1 MTINVRNKGA
11 NGEREAADLLQ
22 PVVDSVAT
30 RLGLQA
36 PRLRRNLMQYA
47 VGGEDLVGLPWYSI
61 EIKRVETLAVATW
74 WEQAVRQAARKA
86 AGATAWDDLARL
98 GWRRL
103 APAGAEAPG
112 GGWEA
117 AGRVG
122 GAAGVAPALAV
133 PRWARGE
140 VGPSRVA
147 AGGRRLPILL
157 YRQNRKSWR
166 CVMEGCIGVD
176 AKTPAVVEVT
186 AEAFLAWLEADL
198 LARLG

>member
-1 MTINVRNKGA
+1 
-11 NGEREAADLLQ
+11 
-22 PVVDSVAT
+22 
-30 RLGLQA
+30 
-36 PRLRRNLMQYA
+36 MQYA

-103 APAGAEAPG
+103 GPAGVEAAG
-112 GGWEA
+112 GGSGA

-122 GAAGVAPALAV
+122 GAAGSAPALAV
-133 PRWARGE
+133 PLWARTA
-140 VGPSRVA
+140 VPAS
-147 AGGRRLPILL
+147 GGSEAERRLPILL
-157 YRQNRKSWR
+157 YRQNRKPWR
-166 CVMEGCIGVD
+166 CVMGGCICGR
-176 AKTPAVVEVT
+176 AKTSAVVEVT

-198 LARLG
+198 LARLTAG

>member
-1 MTINVRNKGA
+1 
-11 NGEREAADLLQ
+11 
-22 PVVDSVAT
+22 
-30 RLGLQA
+30 
-36 PRLRRNLMQYA
+36 MQYA

-112 GGWEA
+112 GGAEA

-133 PRWARGE
+133 PLWASTE
-140 VGPSRVA
+140 VA
-147 AGGRRLPILL
+147 ASGGSEAERRLPILL
-157 YRQNRKSWR
+157 YRQNRKPWR
-166 CVMEGCIGVD
+166 CVMGGCICGR
-176 AKTPAVVEVT
+176 AKTSAVVEVT

-198 LARLG
+198 LARLRPC

>member
-1 MTINVRNKGA
+1 M
-11 NGEREAADLLQ
+11 
-22 PVVDSVAT
+22 
-30 RLGLQA
+30 QA
-36 PRLRRNLMQYA
+36 A

-74 WEQAVRQAARKA
+74 WEQAVRQAARKS

-103 APAGAEAPG
+103 GPAGVETPG
-112 GGWEA
+112 GGSEA

-122 GAAGVAPALAV
+122 GAAGSAPALAV
-133 PRWARGE
+133 PLWARGE

-147 AGGRRLPILL
+147 AGSRRLPILL
-157 YRQNRKSWR
+157 YRQNRKPWR
-166 CVMEGCIGVD
+166 CVLEGCVGIN

-186 AEAFLAWLEADL
+186 AGAFLQWLEADL
-198 LARLG
+198 QARLRLSE